1 MELAPM
7 RYKDFVWPHN
17 PYTYTIEYERVMGNQ
32 KVPFGRYHLQ
42 DMGLTRR
49 VMKGEGEFIGED
61 AYDRFKALATVF
73 YSGGPGA
80 LIHPVWQASNAYF
93 VELSLRQAPRRDY
106 VRYTFTFWESYDEY
120 QGRTGLTEEKEGTGG
135 TAGNISRTASG
146 TGAGTAAT
154 TTAGGTGELWHRVRK
169 GESLWKIARD
179 YGAELTA
186 VIALNPQIKN
196 PNLIYVGQEVRIK

>member
-1 MELAPM
+1 MELSPM

-17 PYTYTIEYERVMGNQ
+17 PHTYAIEYQRVMGNQ

-61 AYDRFKALATVF
+61 AYDQFKALATVF
-73 YSGGPGA
+73 YNSGPGP

-93 VELSLRQAPRRDY
+93 VELSLSQAPRRDY
-106 VRYTFTFWESYDEY
+106 VRYTFTFWESYEGY
-120 QGRTGLTEEKEGTGG
+120 RTGLTEEKEGSGKAEKTGTE
-135 TAGNISRTASG
+135 TAGTIG
-146 TGAGTAAT
+146 
-154 TTAGGTGELWHRVRK
+154 GGTGELWHRVKK

-179 YGAELTA
+179 YGVELTEI
-186 VIALNPQIKN
+186 IALNPRIKN
-196 PNLIYVGQEVRIK
+196 PNLIYVGQEVRVR